1 MKKIFVSLMAL
12 TLASMP
18 LCDCSAI
25 EAEDQSDV
33 TTSQTHPVESANGK
47 GKQVGVG
54 YANKHGKKIAAA
66 TAATTATA
74 AAGIA
79 AYKLKDYYQAAA
91 AETMSAAGTSDSEF
105 VDAGNNTSSNL
116 TNSTVNFV
124 SENATSDVDADT
136 DDLTNDDL
144 DTERDENSPKQGNSS
159 EAKPTF
165 WDQINTHVWSPLYDY
180 VLRPTGTFARDYVWS
195 PMIERIDTEPA
206 EAGVAGALIGTGVT
220 GLLTT
225 YEPDP
230 FEAIVTEDILRSS
243 DEDDKLADLGSKL
256 RDVTN
261 TLDKLANGLPQS
273 VLGQDNKL
281 TVNPAVNTLE
291 QVQDQITD
299 KVVAGLNDMIGG
311 AVIGAGTKV
320 AASNTVHWR
329 ARLHYAL
336 YLLTGIYGGLLMW
349 VL

>member
-79 AYKLKDYYQAAA
+79 AYKLKDYYQGAA

-124 SENATSDVDADT
+124 SDNATSDVDADT
-136 DDLTNDDL
+136 DDLTNDVL

-165 WDQINTHVWSPLYDY
+165 WDQINAHVWSPLYDY

-195 PMIERIDTEPA
+195 PIKEKIATDPA
-206 EAGVAGALIGTGVT
+206 EAGIAGALLTTGVA
-220 GLLTT
+220 GLITT

-230 FEAIVTEDILRSS
+230 FEATVTEDVLRSTA
-243 DEDDKLADLGSKL
+243 EDDKLKDFGSKL

-261 TLDKLANGLPQS
+261 MLGQLAAGLPQS
-273 VLGQDNKL
+273 VMGEDNKL
-281 TVNPAVNTLE
+281 TVNPVVDSLE
-291 QVQDQITD
+291 QAQDQITD
-299 KVVAGLNDMIGG
+299 NVVAGLSSMIGG
-311 AVIGAGTKV
+311 TIVASGTKV
-320 AASNTVHWR
+320 TATSGVNWR
-329 ARLHYAL
+329 ARLQYML
-336 YLLTGIYGGLLMW
+336 YLASGICGGILMW